1 MKTKYIYIILAA
13 LSLGS
18 CQKSPIT
25 PYNLKAIEGQWILN
39 NVVCYCQFEDY
50 PFDTNQL
57 WIFAD
62 QNLIW
67 SKSSN
72 ELPLGISDAELP
84 ESIRVKEDLIVLSD
98 QKKYRIEVLDDN
110 QLALHYVDV
119 PEIADDEISYYFTKG
134 TTPLDCIDPLNP
146 FLRIFCTA
154 EYQPVCGCDGLTY
167 PNSCYATYQG
177 GVTSF
182 TEGACPQ

>member
-1 MKTKYIYIILAA
+1 M
-13 LSLGS
+13 
-18 CQKSPIT
+18 
-25 PYNLKAIEGQWILN
+25 N
-39 NVVCYCQFEDY
+39 NVCYCQFEDY

-72 ELPLGISDAELP
+72 EMPLGISDTELP

-98 QKKYRIEVLDDN
+98 QKYRIEVLDDN

-134 TTPLDCIDPLNP
+134 TTP
-146 FLRIFCTA
+146 
-154 EYQPVCGCDGLTY
+154 
-167 PNSCYATYQG
+167 
-177 GVTSF
+177 
-182 TEGACPQ
+182 